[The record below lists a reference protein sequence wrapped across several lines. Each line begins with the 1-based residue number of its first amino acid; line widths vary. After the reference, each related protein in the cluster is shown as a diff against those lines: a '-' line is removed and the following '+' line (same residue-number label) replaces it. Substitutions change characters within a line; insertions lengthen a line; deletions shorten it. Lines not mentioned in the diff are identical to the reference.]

1 MRNVLN
7 LNFIQCSEDRLLLC
21 QAYVTQ
27 SAYNKYLTG
36 WLWSTCITACWCYV
50 SELGIY
56 DKTWTKIRTSSTTT
70 VSCVCLCISYR
81 LWKAEPKD
89 RSTRIS
95 SFSSRFKDVH
105 VQRKKDYQIW
115 RQKSAAFRL
124 FIKYRLF
131 CSIVKDTHTL
141 PVQLSCFQAQCIC
154 MPCK

>member
-27 SAYNKYLTG
+27 SAYNKYLTR

-81 LWKAEPKD
+81 LFKAEPKD
-89 RSTRIS
+89 EIYPYIQ
-95 SFSSRFKDVH
+95 FFIQ
-105 VQRKKDYQIW
+105 VQWCSCTKKKGLSNLKTKI
-115 RQKSAAFRL
+115 
-124 FIKYRLF
+124 
-131 CSIVKDTHTL
+131 CSISFVYKVSFVLQYCQGYTHVTCTIVL
-141 PVQLSCFQAQCIC
+141 FPGSMHMYV
-154 MPCK
+154 M